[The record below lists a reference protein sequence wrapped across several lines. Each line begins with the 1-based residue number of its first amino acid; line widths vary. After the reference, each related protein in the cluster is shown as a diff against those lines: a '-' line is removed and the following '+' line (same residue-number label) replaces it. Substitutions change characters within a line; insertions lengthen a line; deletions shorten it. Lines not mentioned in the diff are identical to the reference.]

1 MRMKAKW
8 RRLSFR
14 PPRLLLGLL
23 GAVALLCT
31 LGLLASVI
39 FSSLDHLP
47 RGARFS
53 MVAVAATSH
62 AALYLSLTGVFGRS
76 LLPGRTPLVT
86 MMADRIHGPLTP
98 RIRRYTRRVTMLW
111 TLFALGQ
118 LFTSTLLMAFA
129 PLRIWSLFVTG
140 LDLPLVL
147 LLFIGEFTYRC
158 LRYPR
163 HEVGSFGDTIRV
175 TRDRMSR

>member
-8 RRLSFR
+8 RRLCRR

-23 GAVALLCT
+23 GGLALVCS

-39 FSSLDHLP
+39 FSSLDRLP
-47 RGARFS
+47 RGARLG

-62 AALYLSLTGVFGRS
+62 AALYLGLAGLFGRS
-76 LLPGRTPLVT
+76 LLSGRTPLVT

-118 LFTSTLLMAFA
+118 LATSALLMAFA

-147 LLFIGEFTYRC
+147 LLFTGEFTYRC

-163 HEVGSFGDTIRV
+163 NEVGSLGETIRV
-175 TRDRMSR
+175 TRDRMGR